1 MNFDCFWSKIV
12 FTFQFMASESS
23 LLHRWH
29 PAYQPLASGI
39 PLKMTRHP
47 AYQKGGF
54 HPQLVKCDSKGC
66 LWFKLHIECFNVEHD
81 CYFCVCYIP
90 PDNSPVYKNVN
101 SEHFEYDLFQ
111 ILNDE
116 IVTYSCWF
124 LGFFFS
130 VRLLSVLRDH
140 LVFSSPPQRPMTS
153 DFEGFLYQILSIRLF
168 SYLTF
173 WERASISLLN
183 VEC

>member
-1 MNFDCFWSKIV
+1 
-12 FTFQFMASESS
+12 
-23 LLHRWH
+23 
-29 PAYQPLASGI
+29 
-39 PLKMTRHP
+39 MTRHP

-66 LWFKLHIECFNVEHD
+66 LWFKLHTECFNVEND

-116 IVTYSCWF
+116 IVTYSCVCF
-124 LGFFFS
+124 LGFLAFDLCRFYVIICFFYPRHNGQWPPTS
-130 VRLLSVLRDH
+130 KDFYTRSYPLDYFLILLFEKEP
-140 LVFSSPPQRPMTS
+140 VFPFWM
-153 DFEGFLYQILSIRLF
+153 LSAKQGNYWYHIVIRVM
-168 SYLTF
+168 YV
-173 WERASISLLN
+173 N
-183 VEC
+183 VEAKL